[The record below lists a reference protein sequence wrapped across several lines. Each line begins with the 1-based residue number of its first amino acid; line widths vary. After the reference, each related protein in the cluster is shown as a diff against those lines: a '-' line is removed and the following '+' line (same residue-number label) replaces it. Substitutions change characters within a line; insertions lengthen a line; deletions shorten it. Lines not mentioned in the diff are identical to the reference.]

1 MPGKWDQYNQIAQGI
16 ATLLHPYAEV
26 VVHDLEKQQ
35 IAILVNN
42 FSKSKIGHEASQPN
56 ID

>member
-1 MPGKWDQYNQIAQGI
+1 MLGKWDQYNQITQRI

-26 VVHDLEKQQ
+26 AVHDLEKQH

-42 FSKSKIGHEASQPN
+42 
-56 ID
+56 